1 MHSMLS
7 DRFPLNRPVPDSLIL
22 RQDRVSTLSSMG
34 DPVFVRHLLGLVL
47 AEQVRQRV
55 NRQLS

>member
-1 MHSMLS
+1 MLS